1 MNFNLFRKAFL
12 SLPLLCFLLASCE
25 KEVHIKLNN
34 SEAKLVVD
42 GMIETNGYPFVVLTK
57 SIGYFSKI
65 DLATLQ
71 NSFVHQAI
79 ITVSD
84 GSTSIKLRE
93 YMIDTGFNGANTFSF
108 YSIDTSDAAAFNF
121 KGIPEKYY
129 SIKIE
134 VDNKTYTATTKI
146 PSVSGVD
153 SIWFRKPNGEVKVPT
168 ARILYARYK
177 DPDSLGNYVRYF
189 TKKNS
194 ELYLTPFSSTFNDE
208 LVNGTTIDSLA
219 LTAGYNRTKELN
231 FDSLGYFFVGDT
243 VTLKWSA
250 IDKSS
255 YTFYSTFEYA
265 TGAVGN
271 PFASPVNVTSNISG
285 GALGV
290 WVGYGAQTTTRIV
303 KQ

>member
-1 MNFNLFRKAFL
+1 
-12 SLPLLCFLLASCE
+12 
-25 KEVHIKLNN
+25 
-34 SEAKLVVD
+34 
-42 GMIETNGYPFVVLTK
+42 
-57 SIGYFSKI
+57 
-65 DLATLQ
+65 
-71 NSFVHQAI
+71 
-79 ITVSD
+79 
-84 GSTSIKLRE
+84 
-93 YMIDTGFNGANTFSF
+93 
-108 YSIDTSDAAAFNF
+108 
-121 KGIPEKYY
+121 
-129 SIKIE
+129 
-134 VDNKTYTATTKI
+134 
-146 PSVSGVD
+146 
-153 SIWFRKPNGEVKVPT
+153 
-168 ARILYARYK
+168 
-177 DPDSLGNYVRYF
+177 
-189 TKKNS
+189 
-194 ELYLTPFSSTFNDE
+194 LTPFSSTFNDE